1 MQRLRNANKT
11 LAERYEL
18 AKILSGKSIDWN
30 DEYLS
35 QNDDD
40 LGKALLKLIW
50 LNGPLDQM
58 NPTTEQ
64 MEIGLEILTK
74 EQATANRI
82 DIIRW
87 KMLQSYVD
95 EERSDDALE
104 IIKTISLESDSDG
117 TDLSPTDSTRQSG
130 SLRLARSKH
139 EESRRGWIG
148 FHCSRTSI
156 PNFTSFAGAY
166 SAQSIRWRGLE
177 SSSTLAV
184 HVFVQT
190 LELDNLSKILL
201 EDDLAITTYP
211 HETLLLA
218 HLLGAHHDEE
228 SWIKARKAR
237 KKALQVIQSTDV
249 PDSIDDD
256 EYKLLL
262 LLEGQIE
269 ESVNKLDL
277 TGRLLKKGILAINQI
292 VKALSSGG
300 SHLVDEKHLGNLIDS
315 LEEGEVTGLSE
326 ALLQTIVSKLR
337 LNNAR
342 LSLQRGDDSNQ
353 VVATLESV
361 LNQPSI
367 PYPIVQGVRQLMYEF
382 DLGIEALVQW
392 YQQHHQRSIWALL
405 AQLPRLKHQMVKISR
420 LLDCLSGQLTRLNL
434 IMMRK

>member
-117 TDLSPTDSTRQSG
+117 TDLLPLLIQLDNQEAYDWLEVNMRNLDEGGLVSIAQEQAFPI
-130 SLRLARSKH
+130 SLRSQALILLKAFDG
-139 EESRRGWIG
+139 EGWNQVQ
-148 FHCSRTSI
+148 
-156 PNFTSFAGAY
+156 P
-166 SAQSIRWRGLE
+166 
-177 SSSTLAV
+177 LAV

-218 HLLGAHHDEE
+218 HLLGAHHDEK

-237 KKALQVIQSTDV
+237 KKALQVIQSSDV

-277 TGRLLKKGILAINQI
+277 TKAAEKG
-292 VKALSSGG
+292 
-300 SHLVDEKHLGNLIDS
+300 DF
-315 LEEGEVTGLSE
+315 
-326 ALLQTIVSKLR
+326 
-337 LNNAR
+337 
-342 LSLQRGDDSNQ
+342 SNKSNCQ
-353 VVATLESV
+353 GAFFRRVAS
-361 LNQPSI
+361 
-367 PYPIVQGVRQLMYEF
+367 
-382 DLGIEALVQW
+382 
-392 YQQHHQRSIWALL
+392 
-405 AQLPRLKHQMVKISR
+405 
-420 LLDCLSGQLTRLNL
+420 C
-434 IMMRK
+434 

>member
-1 MQRLRNANKT
+1 
-11 LAERYEL
+11 
-18 AKILSGKSIDWN
+18 
-30 DEYLS
+30 
-35 QNDDD
+35 
-40 LGKALLKLIW
+40 
-50 LNGPLDQM
+50 M
-58 NPTTEQ
+58 N
-64 MEIGLEILTK
+64 
-74 EQATANRI
+74 
-82 DIIRW
+82 
-87 KMLQSYVD
+87 S
-95 EERSDDALE
+95 
-104 IIKTISLESDSDG
+104 
-117 TDLSPTDSTRQSG
+117 
-130 SLRLARSKH
+130 
-139 EESRRGWIG
+139 
-148 FHCSRTSI
+148 
-156 PNFTSFAGAY
+156 
-166 SAQSIRWRGLE
+166 
-177 SSSTLAV
+177 
-184 HVFVQT
+184 
-190 LELDNLSKILL
+190 
-201 EDDLAITTYP
+201 

-405 AQLPRLKHQMVKISR
+405 AQATLEASNGKNLQAARLFKR
-420 LLDCLSGQLTRLNL
+420 QLTRLNL